1 VARLDDGDIFIL
13 NRKSGDRTLIKRANV
28 RSEIALNADEMVF
41 VNRQEKSSDSVVYL
55 NLAQSALGF

>member
-1 VARLDDGDIFIL
+1 VARLDDGDIFVL
-13 NRKSGDRTLIKRANV
+13 NRKSGDRTLIKGANV
-28 RSEIALNADEMVF
+28 RSEIVLNADEMVF